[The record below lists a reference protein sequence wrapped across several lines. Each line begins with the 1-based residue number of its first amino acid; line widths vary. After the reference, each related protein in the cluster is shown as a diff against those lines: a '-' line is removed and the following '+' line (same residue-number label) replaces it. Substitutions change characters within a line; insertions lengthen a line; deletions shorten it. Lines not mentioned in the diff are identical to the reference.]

1 MDEMDEMDEIPL
13 LIYIRVT
20 SHLNNRPFNQCN
32 SDDNERSKKEKKREG
47 KENIKRLFKLH

>member
-1 MDEMDEMDEIPL
+1 MDEMDEIPL